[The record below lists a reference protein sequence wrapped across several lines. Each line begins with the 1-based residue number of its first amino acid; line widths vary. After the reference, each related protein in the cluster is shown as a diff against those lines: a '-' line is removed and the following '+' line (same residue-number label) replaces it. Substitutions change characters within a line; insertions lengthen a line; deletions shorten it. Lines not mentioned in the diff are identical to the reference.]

1 MTGLWLCYIPIHDV
15 APSAVTIA
23 VATDAIICTMN
34 LMVSFFVI
42 ILMFC
47 FTCGFYGFYGLSS
60 RTPPLCHLEHLPF
73 VISSVLSPL
82 CHFERSREIS
92 LNESERLDHRQGI
105 SFRDLRDLSTRFAWS
120 RWQGVWKVGPII
132 INSGFRNPDV
142 NRRVGGVKNSQ
153 HLQGCAADVRPQ
165 DPIRFPHLVD
175 FLKTHKLTD
184 QLLTGN
190 GWLHISWKP
199 FAAPRHYIR
208 IGYYK

>member
-1 MTGLWLCYIPIHDV
+1 MENIKLSEHFMLSEFLNLKKYPDNIPTVQQISNMIYGCRNLLEP
-15 APSAVTIA
+15 ARQ
-23 VATDAIICTMN
+23 AIGC
-34 LMVSFFVI
+34 
-42 ILMFC
+42 
-47 FTCGFYGFYGLSS
+47 
-60 RTPPLCHLEHLPF
+60 
-73 VISSVLSPL
+73 
-82 CHFERSREIS
+82 
-92 LNESERLDHRQGI
+92 
-105 SFRDLRDLSTRFAWS
+105 
-120 RWQGVWKVGPII
+120 PII
-132 INSGFRNPDV
+132 INSGFRNADV

-165 DPIRFPHLVD
+165 DPIRFQHLVD